1 MSKPHDTYLSVL
13 QVGARLSV
21 SVATVWRWTRT
32 KDFPKPVRLSAGC
45 TRWRSSDI
53 DAFVAQ
59 REGRVA

>member
-1 MSKPHDTYLSVL
+1 MASDTYLSVR

-21 SVATVWRWTRT
+21 SVASVWRWTRT
-32 KDFPKPVRLSAGC
+32 EDFPKPVRLSKGC

-59 REGRVA
+59 RAGVMV

>member
-1 MSKPHDTYLSVL
+1 MASDTYLSVR

-21 SVATVWRWTRT
+21 SVASVWRWART
-32 KDFPKPVRLSAGC
+32 EDFPKPVKLSAGC

-59 REGRVA
+59 REGRTAA